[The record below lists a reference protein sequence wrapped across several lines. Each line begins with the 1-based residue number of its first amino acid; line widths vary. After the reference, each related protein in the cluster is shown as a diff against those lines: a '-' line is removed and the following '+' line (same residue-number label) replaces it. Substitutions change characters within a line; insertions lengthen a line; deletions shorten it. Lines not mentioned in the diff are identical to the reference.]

1 MGSIDCGVVQLSTG
15 SRIQAIPYEFAS
27 SMNFRLTRFQVIT
40 AILLISGCSTLL
52 HQELLQQELF
62 AQNRTLIQDGAD
74 GDAIRIA
81 TFNASL
87 YGKQAGQVLARL
99 RGGKNRQAIELAS
112 IVQTVR
118 PDILLVNEIDYD
130 DESMAVD
137 AFADEYL
144 EIGQN
149 GLTAL
154 EYPYRYAIASN
165 TGQPSMLD
173 LDGNGKS
180 AEANDAWGYGVYPGQ
195 YAMAVYSRFPM
206 IESEIRTFQNYR
218 WSQLPNALRP
228 TFPGSGKS
236 YYTDQ
241 VWERLRLSS
250 KNHTDVPIR
259 VGKKVV
265 HLLAS
270 HPTPPVF
277 DGADDHN
284 GCRNHDEIRFW
295 TDYLAGPS
303 STHLID
309 DDGKPGGL
317 PDKALFVIAGDLN
330 SDPESGDSRR
340 SAIQTLLKNNKLR
353 DSKPA
358 SIGASEATGTADSQA
373 TASFGKARQMRIDYV
388 LPSRGLTLQDSGVF
402 WPSRQD
408 HNSHWVDAT
417 DHRMVWIEVEL
428 RP

>member
-1 MGSIDCGVVQLSTG
+1 MGAIDCGVFQLSTV
-15 SRIQAIPYEFAS
+15 SLIQAIPYEFAS
-27 SMNFRLTRFQVIT
+27 SMNLRHTQFQMIA

-52 HQELLQQELF
+52 HQKLF
-62 AQNRTLIQDGAD
+62 AQNRTQPQEKPS

-81 TFNASL
+81 TFNTSL
-87 YGKQAGQVLARL
+87 YGKQAGQVLSRL
-99 RGGKNRQAIELAS
+99 RGGKNRQAIDLAS
-112 IVQTVR
+112 IIQTVR

-130 DESMAVD
+130 DEGKTVD
-137 AFADEYL
+137 AFGDEYL

-149 GLTAL
+149 GLSAIK
-154 EYPYRYAIASN
+154 YPYRFAIPSN

-180 AEANDAWGYGVYPGQ
+180 TDANDAWGYGVYPGQ
-195 YAMAVYSRFPM
+195 YAMAVYSRFP
-206 IESEIRTFQNYR
+206 IVESELRTFQNYR

-228 TFPGSGKS
+228 TFPKTGKS
-236 YYTDQ
+236 YYTDK
-241 VWERLRLSS
+241 VWKQLRLSS
-250 KNHTDVPIR
+250 KNHTDVPIQIGTR
-259 VGKKVV
+259 II

-295 TDYLAGPS
+295 EDYLAGPS
-303 STHLID
+303 STYLVD
-309 DDGKPGGL
+309 DQGKTGGL
-317 PDKALFVIAGDLN
+317 PDQALFVIAGDLN

-340 SAIQTLLKNNKLR
+340 SAIQGLLQNNKLH

-358 SIGASEATGTADSQA
+358 SIGASESAGKDAQHA
-373 TASFGKARQMRIDYV
+373 TANFGKGRQMRIDYV
-388 LPSRGLTLQDSGVF
+388 LPSRGLTLLDTGVF
-402 WPSRQD
+402 WPSRNDQQ
-408 HNSHWVDAT
+408 SQWVSAT
-417 DHRMVWIEVEL
+417 DHRLVWIEVEL

>member
-1 MGSIDCGVVQLSTG
+1 VVGSIDYGGVQLSTV
-15 SRIQAIPYEFAS
+15 SRIPAIPYEFAS

-52 HQELLQQELF
+52 NHDLF
-62 AQNRTLIQDGAD
+62 AQKPTQHQDEAD
-74 GDAIRIA
+74 HDTVRVA
-81 TFNASL
+81 TFNVSL
-87 YGKQAGQVLARL
+87 YGNQSGQVLERL

-112 IVQTVR
+112 IVQSVR

-130 DESMAVD
+130 DEGMTVD
-137 AFADEYL
+137 TFGDEYL
-144 EIGQN
+144 QIGQN

-154 EYPYRYAIASN
+154 DYPYRYAIPSN

-180 AEANDAWGYGVYPGQ
+180 TEANDAWGYGVYPGQ

-206 IESEIRTFQNYR
+206 IKSAIRTFQNYR

-228 TFPGSGKS
+228 TFPGSGQS
-236 YYTDQ
+236 YYTDE

-259 VGKKVV
+259 VGKQVV

-309 DDGKPGGL
+309 DDGKSGGL
-317 PDKALFVIAGDLN
+317 PDRALFVIAGDLN
-330 SDPESGDSRR
+330 SDPKSGDSRR

-358 SIGASEATGTADSQA
+358 SIGASESTGTTGSQA
-373 TASFGKARQMRIDYV
+373 TANFGKDRQMRVDYV
-388 LPSRGLTLQDSGVF
+388 LPSRDLILRDGGVF
-402 WPSRQD
+402 WPSRTD
-408 HNSHWVDAT
+408 HQSQWVGAT

>member
-165 TGQPSMLD
+165 
-173 LDGNGKS
+173 K
-180 AEANDAWGYGVYPGQ
+180 ND
-195 YAMAVYSRFPM
+195 
-206 IESEIRTFQNYR
+206 
-218 WSQLPNALRP
+218 
-228 TFPGSGKS
+228 
-236 YYTDQ
+236 
-241 VWERLRLSS
+241 RL
-250 KNHTDVPIR
+250 
-259 VGKKVV
+259 
-265 HLLAS
+265 
-270 HPTPPVF
+270 
-277 DGADDHN
+277 
-284 GCRNHDEIRFW
+284 
-295 TDYLAGPS
+295 
-303 STHLID
+303 
-309 DDGKPGGL
+309 
-317 PDKALFVIAGDLN
+317 
-330 SDPESGDSRR
+330 
-340 SAIQTLLKNNKLR
+340 
-353 DSKPA
+353 
-358 SIGASEATGTADSQA
+358 
-373 TASFGKARQMRIDYV
+373 
-388 LPSRGLTLQDSGVF
+388 
-402 WPSRQD
+402 
-408 HNSHWVDAT
+408 HNS
-417 DHRMVWIEVEL
+417 
-428 RP
+428 

>member
-1 MGSIDCGVVQLSTG
+1 
-15 SRIQAIPYEFAS
+15 
-27 SMNFRLTRFQVIT
+27 MNFRLTRFQVIT

-52 HQELLQQELF
+52 NHDLF
-62 AQNRTLIQDGAD
+62 AQKPTQHQDEAD
-74 GDAIRIA
+74 HDTVRVA
-81 TFNASL
+81 TFNVSL
-87 YGKQAGQVLARL
+87 YGNQSGQVLERL

-112 IVQTVR
+112 IVQSVR

-130 DESMAVD
+130 DEGMTVD
-137 AFADEYL
+137 TFGDEYL
-144 EIGQN
+144 QIGQN

-154 EYPYRYAIASN
+154 DYPYRYAIPSN

-180 AEANDAWGYGVYPGQ
+180 TEANDAWGYGVYPGQ

-206 IESEIRTFQNYR
+206 IKSAIRTFQNYR

-228 TFPGSGKS
+228 TFPGSGQS
-236 YYTDQ
+236 YYTDE

-259 VGKKVV
+259 VGKQVV

-309 DDGKPGGL
+309 DDGKSGGL
-317 PDKALFVIAGDLN
+317 PDRALFVIAGDLN
-330 SDPESGDSRR
+330 SDPKSGDSRR

-358 SIGASEATGTADSQA
+358 SIGASESTGTTGSQA
-373 TASFGKARQMRIDYV
+373 TANFGKDRQMRVDYV
-388 LPSRGLTLQDSGVF
+388 LPSRDLILRDGGVF
-402 WPSRQD
+402 WPSRTD
-408 HNSHWVDAT
+408 HQSQWVGAT

>member
-1 MGSIDCGVVQLSTG
+1 MGSIDYGVIQLSTV
-15 SRIQAIPYEFAS
+15 SLIQAIPYEFAS
-27 SMNFRLTRFQVIT
+27 SMNFRLTRFQVI
-40 AILLISGCSTLL
+40 AAVLLISGCSTLL
-52 HQELLQQELF
+52 HQELF
-62 AQNRTLIQDGAD
+62 AQNPTQRQDEAD
-74 GDAIRIA
+74 NNTIRIA

-87 YGKQAGQVLARL
+87 YGKQSGQVLARL
-99 RGGKNRQAIELAS
+99 RGGKNRQAIDLAS
-112 IVQTVR
+112 IVQSVR

-130 DESMAVD
+130 NEGNTVD
-137 AFADEYL
+137 AFGDEYL

-154 EYPYRYAIASN
+154 KYPFRYAIPSN

-180 AEANDAWGYGVYPGQ
+180 TDANDAWGYGVYPGQ
-195 YAMAVYSRFPM
+195 YAMAVYSRFP
-206 IESEIRTFQNYR
+206 IVGPGIRTFQNYR
-218 WSQLPNALRP
+218 WSQLPSALRP
-228 TFPGSGKS
+228 TFPETGKS
-236 YYTDQ
+236 YYTDK
-241 VWERLRLSS
+241 VWEQLRLSS
-250 KNHTDVPIR
+250 KNHTDVPIQ
-259 VGKKVV
+259 VGTRVV

-303 STHLID
+303 STYLID
-309 DDGKPGGL
+309 DNGKAGGL

-340 SAIQTLLKNNKLR
+340 SAIQSLLKDNKLQ

-358 SIGASEATGTADSQA
+358 SIGASELAGKDNTHA
-373 TASFGKARQMRIDYV
+373 TASFGKGRQMRIDYV
-388 LPSRGLTLQDSGVF
+388 LPSRGLVLHDTGVF
-402 WPSRQD
+402 WPSRKDQK
-408 HNSHWVDAT
+408 SQWVEAT

>member
-1 MGSIDCGVVQLSTG
+1 MGSIDYGAVQLSTV
-15 SRIQAIPYEFAS
+15 SPIQAIPYEFAS
-27 SMNFRLTRFQVIT
+27 SMNFRLTRFRVI
-40 AILLISGCSTLL
+40 AVILLISGCSTLL
-52 HQELLQQELF
+52 HQELF
-62 AQNRTLIQDGAD
+62 AQNRTQIQEGAD
-74 GDAIRIA
+74 IGVIRIA

-87 YGKQAGQVLARL
+87 YGKQSGQVLTRL
-99 RGGKNRQAIELAS
+99 RGGKNRQAIDLAS
-112 IVQTVR
+112 IVQSVR

-130 DESMAVD
+130 QEGKTVD
-137 AFADEYL
+137 AFCDEYL

-149 GLTAL
+149 GLRAIK
-154 EYPYRYAIASN
+154 YPYRYAIPSN

-173 LDGNGKS
+173 LNGNGKS
-180 AEANDAWGYGVYPGQ
+180 TDANDAWGYGVYPGQ
-195 YAMAVYSRFPM
+195 YAMAVYSRFP
-206 IESEIRTFQNYR
+206 IVESSIRTFQNYR

-228 TFPGSGKS
+228 TVPETGKS
-236 YYTDQ
+236 YYTDK
-241 VWERLRLSS
+241 VWEQLRLSS
-250 KNHTDVPIR
+250 KNHTDIPIQ
-259 VGKKVV
+259 VGTRVV

-309 DDGKPGGL
+309 DNGTAGGL
-317 PDKALFVIAGDLN
+317 PDNALFAIAGDLN

-340 SAIQTLLKNNKLR
+340 SAIQALLSNNKLH
-353 DSKPA
+353 DSKPV
-358 SIGASEATGTADSQA
+358 SIGASELAGKDNADA
-373 TASFGKARQMRIDYV
+373 TASFGKGRQMRIDYV
-388 LPSRGLTLQDSGVF
+388 LPSRRLVLRDTGVF
-402 WPSRQD
+402 WPSREDRKSQ
-408 HNSHWVDAT
+408 WVDAT